1 MRNRISIFIILLFSI
16 SLSANEIEW
25 EKVEGADFY
34 EIEVINSL
42 GEKVKKITT
51 KDTKLDL

>member
-1 MRNRISIFIILLFSI
+1 MKSRIIILLFFCFPFLVST
-16 SLSANEIEW
+16 NEIEW

-42 GEKVKKITT
+42 GES
-51 KDTKLDL
+51 